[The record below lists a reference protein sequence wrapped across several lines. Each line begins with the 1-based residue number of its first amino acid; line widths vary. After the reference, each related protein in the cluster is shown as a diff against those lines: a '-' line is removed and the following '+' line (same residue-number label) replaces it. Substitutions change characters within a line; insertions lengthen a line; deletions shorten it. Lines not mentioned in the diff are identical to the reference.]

1 MYPFSNPSLIAHIK
15 LAQEFYI
22 QDKLNEAME
31 VVTDAFS
38 TTGWPIDA
46 WTDFYNTLVCEKD
59 ARDSAVLHKVHDKL
73 SIELDLDAPPSIYE
87 DLKAL
92 TIEAMRQVRD
102 VLEVEWKRPVM
113 ITIFRPD
120 AAVAF
125 ISGSYGYV
133 SHKTDKDKVCFPY
146 SIVQSRPKHIM
157 RGLVHELTHVAEFEL
172 ADDQRLPHWFGE
184 GLSTFLCGD
193 TDNREARFHVS
204 TAARSERLLGLEK
217 MEALLVDRDA
227 RKDEPDKVQ
236 AAYFLAGS
244 FIEWWVGRFGLES
257 VRQSLVLI
265 GEGQD
270 HTKAIRRAT
279 KMKLSEMENKWIES
293 LHTE

>member
-92 TIEAMRQVRD
+92 LAARVELRQSIR
-102 VLEVEWKRPVM
+102 L
-113 ITIFRPD
+113 
-120 AAVAF
+120 VADMEKQ
-125 ISGSYGYV
+125 IYATP
-133 SHKTDKDKVCFPY
+133 K
-146 SIVQSRPKHIM
+146 SRAGMNPAE
-157 RGLVHELTHVAEFEL
+157 RELTPEELIGREL
-172 ADDQRLPHWFGE
+172 AEVDQLLLDRE
-184 GLSTFLCGD
+184 G
-193 TDNREARFHVS
+193 
-204 TAARSERLLGLEK
+204 
-217 MEALLVDRDA
+217 
-227 RKDEPDKVQ
+227 
-236 AAYFLAGS
+236 
-244 FIEWWVGRFGLES
+244 
-257 VRQSLVLI
+257 
-265 GEGQD
+265 
-270 HTKAIRRAT
+270 
-279 KMKLSEMENKWIES
+279 
-293 LHTE
+293 